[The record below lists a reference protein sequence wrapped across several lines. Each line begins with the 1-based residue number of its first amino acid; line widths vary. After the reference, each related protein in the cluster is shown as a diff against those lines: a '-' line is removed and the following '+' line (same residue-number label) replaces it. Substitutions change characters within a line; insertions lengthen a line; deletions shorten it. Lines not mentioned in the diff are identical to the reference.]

1 MPDAGVD
8 DDKPHEMFEIARA
21 TVASWLAQLGAG
33 WRPLTA
39 EELRGYPKR
48 GFAAGW
54 RLPVQFSSGIRRFDL
69 LLPSGFPWQAPRV
82 ALVDRPPFLDWP
94 HVEHDGVLCAAPST
108 LEVDPDDPAGVA
120 ASVLGDASAL
130 VERLIAGEL
139 EDDFG
144 DEFLSYWD
152 WAADKSGPSF
162 ISLLNAADP
171 TRLVRVWRG
180 NTVYVL
186 GETDLDL
193 KLWLANRFGKKPESF
208 TTDAAGLFSFGAPP
222 PPRDYPRT
230 GQALRALIT
239 RGGADAND
247 LLSRLVRE
255 TPDKIVAA
263 LAFETVNGH
272 ALAGMIVRP
281 PKPSRHGARDLLSK
295 GFRPGAVPELILL
308 QRYLGGS
315 NTMRRSID
323 RADPAWIHGRGQ
335 DPRASQLREMTVAVI
350 GCGSIGGAVAV
361 TLAQAGVGRLILVDF
376 DTLQW
381 ANVGRHPL
389 GARAVG
395 QFKAKGLAEKLRA
408 DFPHILVDHYDIDVD
423 TAVRR
428 HGDLLGTCQLVVSA
442 TGSWA
447 ADTRLDAWRESTG
460 SQVPVVYGWMEA
472 HACAGHALLLDERG
486 ACLHCGFDN
495 TGLPDFQVTKWP
507 AGAQAKREPACG
519 AVYQPYGPVELGFV
533 NSLVAELAL
542 DTLLGETRGPVHRL
556 WIGSRKRLLALGG
569 MWTSDWRVDATFRDE
584 GGFIAERP
592 WPAASCRRCAKAQA
606 A

>member
-1 MPDAGVD
+1 
-8 DDKPHEMFEIARA
+8 
-21 TVASWLAQLGAG
+21 
-33 WRPLTA
+33 
-39 EELRGYPKR
+39 
-48 GFAAGW
+48 
-54 RLPVQFSSGIRRFDL
+54 LPVQFSSGVRRLDL

-108 LEVDPDDPAGVA
+108 LEVDPEDPAGVA
-120 ASVLGDASAL
+120 ASVLGDATAL

-139 EDDFG
+139 DGDFE

-152 WAADKSGPSF
+152 WAADRSGPRF
-162 ISLLNAADP
+162 ISLLNVAGP

-186 GETDLDL
+186 GETDMDL
-193 KLWLANRFGKKPESF
+193 KRWLANRFGKKSESYR
-208 TTDAAGLFSFGAPP
+208 TDAAGLFWWGAPP
-222 PPRDYPRT
+222 SPRDYPRT

-247 LLSRLVRE
+247 LLSRLVRD
-255 TPDKIVAA
+255 TPDKVVAA
-263 LAFETVNGH
+263 LAFETANGP
-272 ALAGMIVRP
+272 ALAGTIVRP
-281 PKPSRHGARDLLSK
+281 PDRSRHGAHNPLTK
-295 GFRPGAVPELILL
+295 GFRPGTVPASILL

-315 NTMRRSID
+315 NIMRRSID

-335 DPRASQLREMTVAVI
+335 DPRAAQLRRKTVAVI
-350 GCGSIGGAVAV
+350 GCGSIGGPVTV

-376 DTLQW
+376 DTLRW

-389 GARAVG
+389 GAQAVG

-408 DFPHILVDHYDIDVD
+408 DFPHIVVDHYDVDVD

-428 HGDLLGTCQLVVSA
+428 HRDLLATCHLVVSA

-447 ADTRLDAWRESTG
+447 ADSRLDAWRESADRR
-460 SQVPVVYGWMEA
+460 VPVVYGWMEA
-472 HACAGHALLLDERG
+472 HACAGHALLLDQQG
-486 ACLHCGFDN
+486 GCLRCGFDN
-495 TGLPDFQVTKWP
+495 TGLPDFQVTDWP
-507 AGAQAKREPACG
+507 AGAQTKREPACG
-519 AVYQPYGPVELGFV
+519 AVYQPYGPIELGFV

-542 DTLLGETRGPVHRL
+542 DTLLGETEGPAHRL
-556 WIGSRKRLLALGG
+556 WIGPRKRLLALGG
-569 MWTSDWRVDATFRDE
+569 VWTSDWRNDTTFRDE

-592 WPAASCRRCAKAQA
+592 WPAVSCRRCAKAQA